1 MGIVQ
6 RQGLRNTLISY
17 VGLGI
22 GFVSSTLVLT
32 RLLTPAQ
39 LGLTSVLVSL
49 ATVAAQLAAFGFAS
63 TALRYFP
70 YFRDP
75 TKGHSGFLPLLLGV
89 PLLGFAAVAEAL
101 WAGKSF
107 VLSRFSADAAL
118 LGPNYPAIILLT
130 LAVLLLSLQDAY
142 LKSLFHTGF
151 SSFLQEI
158 FLRLYIVGAAGL
170 FWRGYLSFDGFVL
183 AYVGGYALV
192 DALLAAYLLAIGE
205 LYLRPTRAVLR
216 VRPLRELLAF
226 GGFALLSN
234 LSGTIMV
241 TIDALMV
248 GAKLSLAA
256 AGIYA
261 IAFNI
266 STALTLPFRALYK
279 TAFPLIAEYWKEGAM
294 EKMADFYARTT
305 RLNTVLGCYLAL
317 GLGLNLNFVYGLI
330 HRPAYAAGA
339 TAVLLLLVGR
349 LVDGI
354 TGVNGI
360 IVLTSPRYRFDLVF
374 NTGLAAAIV
383 VLNALLIPRMG
394 LAGAALSNCLALV
407 SINVLRTWFVWRT
420 YGLQPFDRRIP
431 LIGALAA
438 AAGLAAWLLPV
449 PPSIWLALLL
459 RGSTLTV
466 LYGAGLLLTNAA
478 PEVNTVWND
487 ALKRI
492 NSYLQM
498 TRK

>member
-17 VGLGI
+17 IGLGI

-39 LGLTSVLVSL
+39 LGLTAVLVSL
-49 ATVAAQLAAFGFAS
+49 ATIAAQLAAFGFAS

-75 TKGHSGFLPLLLGV
+75 ANGHSGFLPLLLGV
-89 PLLGFAAVAEAL
+89 PLLGFVVVAGGL
-101 WAGKSF
+101 WAGKGL
-107 VLSRFSADAAL
+107 VLRQYAADAAL
-118 LGPNYPAIILLT
+118 LAPNYGAVILLT

-142 LKSLFHTGF
+142 LKSLFHTAF
-151 SSFLQEI
+151 SSVLQEI
-158 FLRLYIVGAAGL
+158 FLRLYIVGAALL
-170 FWRGYLSFDGFVL
+170 FWRGVLSFDGFVL

-192 DALLAAYLLAIGE
+192 DVLLAGYLLAIGE
-205 LYLRPTRAVLR
+205 LHWRPTRAVLR

-226 GGFALLSN
+226 GGFALLGN

-279 TAFPLIAEYWKEGAM
+279 TAQPLIAGYWKEGQLDR
-294 EKMADFYARTT
+294 MADFYVLTT

-317 GLGLNLNFVYGLI
+317 GLALNLDFVYGLI
-330 HRPAYAAGA
+330 HRPAFAAGT
-339 TAVLLLLVGR
+339 TAVLLLLLGR
-349 LVDGI
+349 LADGV
-354 TGVNGI
+354 TGVNGL
-360 IVLTSPRYRFDLVF
+360 IVLNSPRYRFDLVF
-374 NTGLAAAIV
+374 NAGLALAIV
-383 VLNALLIPRMG
+383 VLNAVLIPRLG

-407 SINVLRTWFVWRT
+407 GLNLLRTWFVWRA
-420 YGLQPFDRRIP
+420 YGMQPFDRRICI
-431 LIGALAA
+431 IGAV
-438 AAGLAAWLLPV
+438 AAGAGAATWLLPV
-449 PPSIWLALLL
+449 PPNIWGALLL
-459 RGSTLTV
+459 RGGALTA
-466 LYGAGLLLTNAA
+466 LYAAGLLLTKAA
-478 PEVNTVWND
+478 PEVN
-487 ALKRI
+487 ALAVQGWAR
-492 NSYLQM
+492 L
-498 TRK
+498 RGRRA